1 LLGSLSDRFGRRPV
15 LLVALCGAGL
25 DYLLMAFAP
34 TLFILFLGR
43 VISGLTGASMTVAA
57 SYIADVS
64 TDANRTANFGM
75 IGAAFGV
82 GFIIGPAIGGLVG
95 SYGHQWPFIIAA
107 ALSLSNFIFGLFVL
121 PESLPKS
128 KRKSTI
134 DLTQLNPV
142 KSVYKVLIH
151 SPAAILIWAFF
162 LMNLAGQSHPSIW
175 ALYTHY
181 KFQWSSLEIG
191 LSLTVVGMAFGLGQG
206 ITTRIVTPRI
216 GELKSVIYG
225 SIVLVINFLLYALV
239 TKAWMLYATTS
250 LLLFTSIV
258 MPSLQSMVTRG
269 TPSKEQGELQ
279 GTLVAITSLT
289 SIIGPLLYTGLF
301 SAFTK
306 PDHIKIPGAPYLAA
320 ALITSICLILVYSR
334 RKKLKSL

>member
-1 LLGSLSDRFGRRPV
+1 
-15 LLVALCGAGL
+15 
-25 DYLLMAFAP
+25 M
-34 TLFILFLGR
+34 
-43 VISGLTGASMTVAA
+43 
-57 SYIADVS
+57 
-64 TDANRTANFGM
+64 
-75 IGAAFGV
+75 
-82 GFIIGPAIGGLVG
+82 
-95 SYGHQWPFIIAA
+95 
-107 ALSLSNFIFGLFVL
+107 SLSNFIFGLFVL

-128 KRKSTI
+128 KRKLTI

-301 SAFTK
+301 SAFTR

-320 ALITSICLILVYSR
+320 ALITFICLILVYSK